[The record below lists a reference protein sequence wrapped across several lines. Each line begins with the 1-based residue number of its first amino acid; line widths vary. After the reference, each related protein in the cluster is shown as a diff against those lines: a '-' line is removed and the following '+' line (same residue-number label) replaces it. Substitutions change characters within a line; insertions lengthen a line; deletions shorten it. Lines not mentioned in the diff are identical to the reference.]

1 MGVRL
6 RHRLARVLLRAA
18 GATGIALRSYY
29 GSILRLADGVLFFVG
44 IPGLLLGLSAMRFS
58 GPPRDQTEQDMHLR
72 ELLCVPS
79 PRLWRRAQRIGVAGQ
94 LLAGGAGR
102 GTCGYAGLRQTIQRV
117 ENVARLQ
124 RVVIHVP

>member
-1 MGVRL
+1 M
-6 RHRLARVLLRAA
+6 LRAA

-79 PRLWRRAQRIGVAGQ
+79 PRLWRRAPRIGAAGQ
-94 LLAGGAGR
+94 LLAGGGGR
-102 GTCGYAGLRQTIQRV
+102 GTGGYARRRQRSQRV
-117 ENVARLQ
+117 DYVARREGLG
-124 RVVIHVP
+124 IHVAGQI